1 MVLLDASFNEFV
13 LHHRLVDRQQSILLA
28 VSGGI
33 DSMVML
39 DLFSRIR
46 EQLQLRLSVIHVNHQ
61 LRGEE
66 SMEDERF
73 VRDKSAEYGYP
84 FFCERVETESYVHE
98 HKVSKQVAA
107 RHLRYAYF
115 ERARVEHN
123 ADAVATA
130 HQADDNAET
139 VLLNILRGTGIRG
152 LAGIPLRRDDNHI
165 IRPLLFAARD
175 DIHAYAREHNLSF
188 REDSS
193 NESTKYRRNLLRH
206 KIIPDLQKRAPD
218 IARTLNRIS
227 SAMRDLDEELRPL
240 VDEAIAALLHTDDNG
255 DWGLDIRGLSEDDFL
270 RNEIFVELLN
280 RLHVE
285 PSEKKVARLDRL
297 YMSPS
302 GRTVELVRGCLAYRE
317 SDSIVFSRKPACE
330 LDIRR
335 VEVGGNYDCSGH
347 VVSLGNPEPA
357 PSSLEK
363 TPEVE
368 YIDAERLG
376 KHIVVRPWRA
386 GDWFIPLGM
395 TERKKLSDFFVDQKV
410 PRRQKASIPVLESDG
425 AIVWIC
431 GRRLDDRFKLT
442 KSTKMAIRLTYNH
455 PA

>member
-1 MVLLDASFNEFV
+1 MAPLEAKLEEFV
-13 LHHRLVDRQQSILLA
+13 LRNRLVAPQQSILLA

-33 DSMVML
+33 DSIALL
-39 DLFSRIR
+39 DLFARFG
-46 EQLQLRLSVIHVNHQ
+46 EQWKLELSVIHVNHQ

-66 SMEDERF
+66 STEDERF
-73 VRDKSAEYGYP
+73 VRNAAAKYGLP
-84 FFCERVETESYVHE
+84 FFCERVETGAFAHE

-107 RHLRYAYF
+107 RHLRYDYF

-123 ADAVATA
+123 ADAIATA

-152 LAGIPLRRDDNHI
+152 LAGIPLRREDSCI

-175 DIHAYAREHNLSF
+175 DIREYVRRQNLDF

-193 NESTKYRRNLLRH
+193 NSSTAYQRNFLRH
-206 KIIPDLQKRAPD
+206 KILPDLRKRVPD
-218 IARTLNRIS
+218 ISQTLNLIS
-227 SAMRDLDEELRPL
+227 SAMRQLDDQLRPL
-240 VDEAIAALLHTDDNG
+240 VNESIASLMRTEAGG
-255 DWGLDIRGLSEDDFL
+255 DWVLDAHRLSADDFL
-270 RNEIFVELLN
+270 RNEIFIELLN
-280 RLHVE
+280 RLHIE
-285 PSEKKVARLDRL
+285 PSEKKVALLDHL
-297 YMSPS
+297 CASPT
-302 GRTVELVRGCLAYRE
+302 GRTVELTRECLVYRE
-317 SDSIVFSRKPACE
+317 ADSIVFSRVRARE
-330 LDIRR
+330 LDVLPVQI
-335 VEVGGNYDCSGH
+335 GGNYDCAGH
-347 VVSLGNPEPA
+347 LVSLGNPGPVP
-357 PSSLEK
+357 PSLGE

-376 KHIVVRPWRA
+376 KRIVLRAWKA

-410 PRRQKASIPVLESDG
+410 PRRQKAFIPVLESDG

-442 KSTKMAIRLTYNH
+442 KNTRLAIRLAYHHST
-455 PA
+455 

>member
-1 MVLLDASFNEFV
+1 MPVLEANFSEFV

-33 DSMVML
+33 DSMVLL
-39 DLFSRIR
+39 DLFSRFR
-46 EQLQLRLSVIHVNHQ
+46 EQQELRLSVIHVNHQ

-73 VRDKSAEYGYP
+73 VRDKSAEYGLP
-84 FFCERVETESYVHE
+84 FLCERVETVSYVHE

-107 RHLRYAYF
+107 RHLRYEYF
-115 ERARVEHN
+115 ERARIEHN

-152 LAGIPLRRDDNHI
+152 LAGIPLKRNDSHI

-175 DIHAYAREHNLSF
+175 DIQAYAREYNLSF

-193 NESTKYRRNLLRH
+193 NLSTTYRRNFLRH
-206 KIIPDLQKRAPD
+206 KVIPDLQKRVPD
-218 IARTLNRIS
+218 IARTLIRIS
-227 SAMRDLDEELRPL
+227 SAMRELDEELRPL
-240 VDEAIAALLHTDDNG
+240 VDEAIAALLHAEDEG
-255 DWGLDIRGLSEDDFL
+255 VWALDIRGLSGNDFL

-297 YMSPS
+297 CTSPP
-302 GRTVELVRGCLAYRE
+302 GRTVELARGCLAYRE
-317 SDSIVFSRKPACE
+317 SDSIVFSPKPAGE

-335 VEVGGNYDCSGH
+335 VEVGGNYDCNGH
-347 VVSLGNPEPA
+347 FVSLGNPEPA
-357 PSSLEK
+357 PSSLGK

-395 TERKKLSDFFVDQKV
+395 AEKKKLSDFFVDEKV

-442 KSTKMAIRLTYNH
+442 KNTTMAVRLTYHH